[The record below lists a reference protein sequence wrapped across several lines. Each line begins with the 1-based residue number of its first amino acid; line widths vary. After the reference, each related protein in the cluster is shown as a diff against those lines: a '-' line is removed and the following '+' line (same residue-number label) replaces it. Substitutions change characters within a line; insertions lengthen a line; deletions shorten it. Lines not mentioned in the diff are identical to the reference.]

1 VILSGLLP
9 LIESVPA
16 YRQLVATI
24 EQQGVEAT
32 AEGADVQG
40 LGMISAARP
49 YLVAALYRRLGR
61 PIVVLTTRSERVG
74 QWAEQLRTW
83 TGSDAVQPF
92 PEPDALPYERVPW
105 SRETISDRLAAL
117 TALVRWEASTGDTRP
132 EPPLVVASARA
143 FMHKTLPPREFRLG
157 LREYRQGQEIDL
169 QRTLELWVANGYRP
183 DTVVE
188 EPGTFSRR
196 GGLIDVFPPNRLR
209 PVRIELFGDEIDSLR
224 VFDPTTQ
231 RSDER
236 IERFAL
242 APASEGLPRLAA
254 SAAQRIASLDLTL
267 CHPPARMEYQE
278 DRQNLEQGSHFRG
291 IEFYLPFFYSQP
303 ATLLDYLPAGGL
315 CIVDDWGALMANVV
329 DLDQQ
334 ARALQADLIK
344 AGELPSNLPELD
356 TPYYSWEHLQEV
368 LQRRAP
374 LVLSGGPLTATL
386 SPEERG
392 SELSFPPGGEGVS
405 PLPGGRGWGR
415 GEISLAHLFTHGE
428 RYGGQIKRVLD
439 GCQEMREQGQR
450 VVLITRQARRIS
462 ELLSEQQ
469 VTAVPVEDI
478 VEPPPPRSL
487 TLVQGTLAEGW
498 MMQAASSE
506 QQAAGGEQQA
516 AGDGLLLEPCCSL
529 LTDAEVFG
537 WARPAPRRA
546 RRPRPVAPETFFAD
560 VEPGSYVVHVEHG
573 IGLFKGLAKMAFS
586 GGEREYL
593 LVEYAAG
600 DKLYVPVY
608 QADRLSRYVGVA
620 DHPPQVN
627 RLGTAEWE
635 RVKERAQK
643 AVEEI
648 ADDLLDLYAAR
659 EVVEGHAFSPD
670 TFWQT
675 ELEASFPYIETE
687 AQLRALD
694 EVKADMEQPRPMDR
708 LVCGDVGYGKTE
720 VALRAA
726 FKAVMDGKQAAV
738 LVPTTVLAQQHYQT
752 FTERLKPFPVSV
764 EMLSR
769 FLTRKEQEDVV
780 DRLAKGGVD
789 IVIGTHRLLSEDV
802 SFKDLGLLVIDEE
815 QRFGVVHKERLKQ
828 MRQEVDVL
836 TLTAT
841 PIPRTLHMSLTGVRD
856 MSTIDTP
863 PEERLPVRT
872 HVGEYD
878 ERLIRQS
885 ILRELD
891 RGGQVFFVHNRVM
904 GIYQMAQRLRRL
916 VPEAT
921 IAVAHGQ
928 MAERELEQVMLN
940 FAAGKVDV
948 LVCTSIIE
956 SGLDI
961 PNANTLIVNRA
972 DRFGLAQLYQLKGRV
987 GRGAQRAYA
996 YFLHPQSTSLSEGAR
1011 QRLETIGEA
1020 TELGAGF
1027 RIAMRDLEI
1036 RGAGELLGARQH
1048 GHIAAVGFD
1057 LYTRLLARAVQQAR
1071 AQKRTVGAAPAEKDL
1086 EEAAAYVQPLEE
1098 TVQINL
1104 PLDAYLPAYYIRDA
1118 TLRLQLYRRLSAV
1131 TSEEEIAD
1139 LEAELRDRF
1148 GPLPEEAEN
1157 LFYQLQLKLYA
1168 WNAEVKAI
1176 TTEEGQIT
1184 IRADSLEEMD
1194 RGRLQR
1200 RLGDRARVSRRAVW
1214 IPLDAAGNERWRTA
1228 VVAVLQAMAEGL
1240 S

>member
-1 VILSGLLP
+1 VILSGLLSF
-9 LIESVPA
+9 IEDVPA
-16 YRQLVATI
+16 CRQLVAVI
-24 EQQGVEAT
+24 EQGGTVAAT
-32 AEGADVQG
+32 DGSQVQG
-40 LGMISAARP
+40 LGIISAARP
-49 YLVAALYRRLGR
+49 YLVAALYRHLGR
-61 PIVVLTTRSERVG
+61 PVVVLTTRSERVS
-74 QWAEQLRTW
+74 QWTEQLRVW
-83 TGSDAVQPF
+83 TGSEGILPF

-105 SRETISDRLAAL
+105 SRETISDRLSAL
-117 TALVRWEASTGDTRP
+117 SELVRWKGAVDGGED
-132 EPPLVVASARA
+132 PPLVVASARA
-143 FMHKTLPPREFRLG
+143 LMNKTLPPREFRLG
-157 LREYRQGQEIDL
+157 LREYHRGQEIDL

-183 DTVVE
+183 ETVVE

-224 VFDPTTQ
+224 LFDPTTQ

-236 IERFAL
+236 IEHFTL
-242 APASEGLPRLAA
+242 APASEALPRLAGG
-254 SAAQRIASLDLTL
+254 AAHRLADLDLTL

-278 DRQNLEQGSHFRG
+278 DRQHLEQETHFRG
-291 IEFYLPFFYSQP
+291 IEFYLPFFYSHP
-303 ATLLDYLPAGGL
+303 ATLLDYLPADGL

-344 AGELPSNLPELD
+344 AGELPSNLPDIEV
-356 TPYYSWEHLQEV
+356 PYYGWEHLRDA
-368 LQRRAP
+368 LQARKP
-374 LVLSGGPLTATL
+374 LLLAGGGVQDRP
-386 SPEERG
+386 G
-392 SELSFPPGGEGVS
+392 SS
-405 PLPGGRGWGR
+405 PLGQVF
-415 GEISLAHLFTHGE
+415 AYGE
-428 RYGGQIKRVLD
+428 RYGGQLKRVLD
-439 GCQEMREQGQR
+439 GCREMRDAGQR

-462 ELLSEQQ
+462 ELLAEQDI
-469 VTAVPVEDI
+469 TALPVDD
-478 VEPPPPRSL
+478 VAEPPLPRSL

-498 MMQAASSE
+498 VLQAASSE
-506 QQAAGGEQQA
+506 QQAAG
-516 AGDGLLLEPCCSL
+516 DSLPLEACCSL

-560 VEPGSYVVHVEHG
+560 VAPGSYVVHVEHG
-573 IGLFKGLAKMAFS
+573 IGLFKGLAKMAFG

-620 DHPPQVN
+620 DHPPDIN

-675 ELEASFPYIETE
+675 ELEASFPYVETD

-694 EVKADMEQPRPMDR
+694 EIKADMEQPRPMDR
-708 LVCGDVGYGKTE
+708 LVAGDVGYGKTE

-726 FKAVMDGKQAAV
+726 FKAVMDGKQVAV

-752 FTERLKPFPVSV
+752 FTERLKPFPVTV

-780 DRLAKGGVD
+780 ERLARGGVD
-789 IVIGTHRLLSEDV
+789 IVIGTHRMLSEDV
-802 SFKDLGLLVIDEE
+802 SFKDLGLLVVDEE
-815 QRFGVVHKERLKQ
+815 QRFGVAHKEQLKK

-841 PIPRTLHMSLTGVRD
+841 PIPRTLHMSLAGVRD

-863 PEERLPVRT
+863 PEERLPVRS

-878 ERLIRQS
+878 ERLIRQA

-904 GIYQMAQRLRRL
+904 GIYQMAQHLRKL

-921 IAVAHGQ
+921 IAVGHGQ
-928 MAERELEQVMLN
+928 MAERDLEQVMLE

-987 GRGAQRAYA
+987 GRGARRAYA
-996 YFLHPQSTSLSEGAR
+996 YFLHPKTTSLTETAR
-1011 QRLETIGEA
+1011 QRLETINEA

-1036 RGAGELLGARQH
+1036 RGAGELLGSRQH

-1057 LYTRLLARAVQQAR
+1057 LYTRLLARAVQKAR
-1071 AQKRTVGAAPAEKDL
+1071 SQKQTVGSGRSGPEL
-1086 EEAAAYVQPLEE
+1086 EGEAAAYVQPLEE
-1098 TVQINL
+1098 AVQINL
-1104 PLDAYLPAYYIRDA
+1104 PLEAYLPQFYVPDE
-1118 TLRLQLYRRLSAV
+1118 TLRLQLYRRLARV
-1131 TSEEEIAD
+1131 TAEEEIAD
-1139 LEAELRDRF
+1139 MEGELRDRF

-1168 WNAEVKAI
+1168 LSAGVKAI
-1176 TTEEGQIT
+1176 TIEEGQIVV
-1184 IRADSLEEMD
+1184 RAEILEGID
-1194 RGRLQR
+1194 RAWLQR

-1214 IPLDAAGNERWRTA
+1214 LPLDEDERWRTA
-1228 VVAVLQAMAEGL
+1228 LVAVLQAMAEAL
-1240 S
+1240 N